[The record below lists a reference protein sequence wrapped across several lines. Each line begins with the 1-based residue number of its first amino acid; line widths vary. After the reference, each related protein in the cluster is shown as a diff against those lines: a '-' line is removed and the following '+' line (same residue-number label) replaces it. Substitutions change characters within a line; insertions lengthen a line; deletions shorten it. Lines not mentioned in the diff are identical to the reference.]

1 MPRRTPAAPSI
12 LLSLVIVVFALAAPA
27 SAEAAP
33 AYRGAQVHSL
43 WWESSTADMDREL
56 DLLKGAG
63 ANMVRVD
70 VNWSSLETGGKGNL
84 SGWYVDK
91 LDRFMAGA
99 EARGLKVIATLFATP
114 CWASSAPSTVK
125 QSCSGSWWD
134 RGVTAYPPTNASDY
148 ADVARWLAA
157 RHGSRLAALEVW
169 NEPNLEQEIFWKTPN
184 KAADYATLLK
194 AAYPAAKQGD
204 PNVPVL
210 AGSMAFADRPF
221 LDELYRHGIQ
231 GSYDGIAIHPYN
243 EWRAPSDLWQEAW
256 KKYTFLPGI
265 EWIRQGQLAVGD
277 SSPIWITE
285 FGWTTC
291 NSGGWCVSEA
301 QQAAYIGEAFGI
313 LAGMDYVAAA
323 SVYNLR
329 NKGTDAAGQEDN
341 WGLVRRDYSEK
352 PAYAAFRTALTSG
365 VSSPPPVS
373 PTPTEPVTKPRGKK
387 RLRVASVSVRR
398 VQRRGVVYAKGRTR
412 AGSRVRVVARR
423 CAYRSRLVRRARAGR
438 NGVFRRRLGG
448 ARQLR
453 GCRLTAR
460 AAYSS

>member
-1 MPRRTPAAPSI
+1 M
-12 LLSLVIVVFALAAPA
+12 LALAVPA
-27 SAEAAP
+27 QAEAATAT

-43 WWESSTADMDREL
+43 WWESSAADMDREL
-56 DLLKGAG
+56 DLLGGAG

-70 VNWSSLETGGKGNL
+70 VNWSSLETAGKGKL
-84 SGWYVDK
+84 SQWYVDK

-114 CWASSAPSTVK
+114 CWASSAPATVK
-125 QSCSGSWWD
+125 QDCTGSWWD
-134 RGVTAYPPTNASDY
+134 RGVPAYPPTHAADY

-157 RHGSRLAALEVW
+157 RHGSKLAALEVW
-169 NEPNLEQEIFWKTPN
+169 NEPNLPQEIFWKTPN

-210 AGSMAFADRPF
+210 AGSLAFADRPF
-221 LDELYRHGIQ
+221 LDELYRMGIQ

-243 EWRAPSDLWQEAW
+243 EWRAPSDRWQEAW

-265 EWIRQGQLAVGD
+265 EWIREGQLAVGD

-291 NSGGWCVSEA
+291 SGDGWCVTEA
-301 QQAAYIGEAFGI
+301 EQADYIGQAFGI

-329 NKGTDAAGQEDN
+329 NKGTDAAGQEAN

-352 PAYAAFRTALTSG
+352 PAYAAFRAALTSA
-365 VSSPPPVS
+365 PPPAS
-373 PTPTEPVTKPRGKK
+373 PTPTEPGPGSKSRGKGRK
-387 RLRVASVSVRR
+387 KLARVASVTVRR
-398 VQRRGVVYAKGRTR
+398 VVRRGVVYAKGRTR

-423 CAYRSRLVRRARAGR
+423 CEDRPRLVRRARANR

-448 ARQLR
+448 KRRLR
-453 GCRLTAR
+453 GCRLSAR
-460 AAYSS
+460 AAYTA